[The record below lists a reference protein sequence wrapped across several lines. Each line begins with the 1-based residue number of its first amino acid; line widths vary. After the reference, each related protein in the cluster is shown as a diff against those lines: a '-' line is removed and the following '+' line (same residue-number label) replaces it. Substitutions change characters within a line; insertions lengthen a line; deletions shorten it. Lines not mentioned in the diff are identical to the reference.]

1 MLALPASGRIIFA
14 VSKTLTPTKEQWRKK
29 QTNRH
34 GRFLFSE
41 NTKAFCE
48 VYRSQATKVMFWRLL
63 SDLWDERISCWARL
77 SSMLR
82 QDHFQYLFYFV
93 HHTSQSSWLYYIRPV
108 WFTNNLFLQL
118 SRLSKALITFSA
130 LSVNRS
136 LLRLL
141 HCQHISHCVDATP
154 THCFLPVMVLRGTQ
168 HCSYR
173 STKHKEVEE
182 GGRKLVWY
190 CRKFVFAPCTWD
202 TTHMGHSEWKN
213 RSKYSSPRKSLFSH

>member
-1 MLALPASGRIIFA
+1 
-14 VSKTLTPTKEQWRKK
+14 
-29 QTNRH
+29 
-34 GRFLFSE
+34 
-41 NTKAFCE
+41 
-48 VYRSQATKVMFWRLL
+48 
-63 SDLWDERISCWARL
+63 
-77 SSMLR
+77 MLR
-82 QDHFQYLFYFV
+82 QDRFQNLFYFV

-182 GGRKLVWY
+182 GGREEVSLILQEI
-190 CRKFVFAPCTWD
+190 RLCTVHMRHNQN
-202 TTHMGHSEWKN
+202 TYGVIPISAVEGVTPHPTHPTGMCGVRQKRTH
-213 RSKYSSPRKSLFSH
+213 R